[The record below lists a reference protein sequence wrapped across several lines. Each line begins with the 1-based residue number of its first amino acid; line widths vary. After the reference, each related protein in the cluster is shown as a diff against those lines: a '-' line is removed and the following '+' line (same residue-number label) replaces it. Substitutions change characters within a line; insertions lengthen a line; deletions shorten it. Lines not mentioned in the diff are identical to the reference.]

1 MDKRTSRSRLAAA
14 LVALAAVAAAC
25 SASAA
30 ATPPPTSPAAASQA
44 PSGAASAAA
53 PTAAAPSA
61 SSAASLAGTKLT
73 VWTMED
79 QAKFEALIKP
89 FEDKTGVAVKVVA
102 VPWDGIADK
111 LTTAVASGSGP
122 DVTQVGLSLLPTFN
136 AAGALLDLTPYL
148 ADHPALADSNFP
160 SAVSSKNLSSGG
172 AVTSVPWVADTRI
185 LFYRKDILDQ
195 AGIQVP
201 TTWDEMTAAATKL
214 ATRGTGKYGYYIP
227 QWDAPLPIEFTWQAG
242 GDPIGPDGK
251 VNLDTPQFRAAV
263 DYYLSFYA
271 KKLVPTAS
279 DFDQTAGF
287 ISGAAPMLISGP
299 YLAAAIHGQ
308 APELDGKWGV
318 VTLPKDV
325 TGTSL
330 FAGSNMGVWKSTA
343 NPQGA
348 LALLDYLADPATQV
362 AWYTATSE
370 LPANTKA
377 MADPAV
383 TSDPNA
389 AVYAQQLQDAK
400 LLPLTASWDKINSA
414 ILTALNDIALKGAD
428 KAATLSTLFTTV
440 QGLDK

>member
-1 MDKRTSRSRLAAA
+1 MHLTASRSRLATA
-14 LVALAAVAAAC
+14 LVALASVASACSGSAATASPASPSAAASAPPSQASSAPASQAAASA

-30 ATPPPTSPAAASQA
+30 
-44 PSGAASAAA
+44 
-53 PTAAAPSA
+53 
-61 SSAASLAGTKLT
+61 LAGTTLT

-79 QAKFEALIKP
+79 QAKFEALVKP
-89 FEDKTGVAVKVVA
+89 FEDKTGVTVKVVA
-102 VPWDGIADK
+102 VPWDGVADK

-122 DVTQVGLSLLPTFN
+122 DLTQIGLSMLPTFN
-136 AAGALLDLTPYL
+136 AAGALADLTPYL
-148 ADHPALADSNFP
+148 KDHPALADSNFP
-160 SAVSSKNLSSGG
+160 AAVSSKNLSSGG

-195 AGIQVP
+195 AGVQPP
-201 TTWDEMTAAATKL
+201 TTWDEMVAAATKL
-214 ATRGTGKYGYYIP
+214 ASRGAGKFGYYIP

-242 GDPIGPDGK
+242 GDPIGADGK
-251 VNLDTPQFRAAV
+251 VNLDTPQFRSAV
-263 DYYLSFYA
+263 DYYLSFYS

-299 YLAAAIHGQ
+299 YLAAAVHGQ

-318 VTLPKDV
+318 TTLPKNV

-330 FAGSNMGVWKSTA
+330 FAGSNMGIWKGTKNTDA
-343 NPQGA
+343 A
-348 LALLDYLADPATQV
+348 LALLDFLSDPATQV

-389 AVYAQQLQDAK
+389 AVYGQQLQDAK
-400 LLPLTASWDKINSA
+400 LLPLTPTWDKINSA
-414 ILTALNDIALKGAD
+414 ILTALNNIALKGAD
-428 KAATLSTLFTTV
+428 KASTLDGLFTTV
-440 QGLDK
+440 KGLDK